1 MKGYSSLQ
9 QSRDNNARTSS
20 LIRRFSDFDSTVSW
34 IKEGPF
40 SLESDKGSEKLQK
53 KPKSTMNVDF
63 DLTARIVDM
72 IETIQTTLK
81 KSGIKNS
88 SGLSIILATITGKR
102 KTVLF

>member
-1 MKGYSSLQ
+1 
-9 QSRDNNARTSS
+9 
-20 LIRRFSDFDSTVSW
+20 
-34 IKEGPF
+34 
-40 SLESDKGSEKLQK
+40 
-53 KPKSTMNVDF
+53 MNVDF